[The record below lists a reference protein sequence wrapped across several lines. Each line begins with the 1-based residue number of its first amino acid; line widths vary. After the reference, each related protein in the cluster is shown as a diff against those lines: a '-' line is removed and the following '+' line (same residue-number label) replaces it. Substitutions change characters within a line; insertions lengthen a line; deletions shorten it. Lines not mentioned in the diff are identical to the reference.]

1 MHACIYLFNYVYNA
15 TIAVVSQSATL
26 TPNILEGRWE
36 DAAIKD
42 ALQNIHQLISGGK
55 IKYAMIA
62 G

>member
-1 MHACIYLFNYVYNA
+1 MHVFIYLIIFIMA

>member
-1 MHACIYLFNYVYNA
+1 MA

-36 DAAIKD
+36 YADIKD

-55 IKYAMIA
+55 IKYAMMA